1 MYAFGGVYMDL
12 DFACLRPPAPLL
24 EAAGNRSVL
33 ALARTLAL
41 PLALP
46 LPLPLTLTL
55 TDAVIGRS
63 SAPPSPTIR
72 GAEAWSR
79 AAP

>member
-24 EAAGNRSVL
+24 AAAGNRSVL

-41 PLALP
+41 PLP
-46 LPLPLTLTL
+46 LPLSLTL

-72 GAEAWSR
+72 GAEAWWR

>member
-41 PLALP
+41 PLP
-46 LPLPLTLTL
+46 LPLSLTL

>member
-41 PLALP
+41 PLP
-46 LPLPLTLTL
+46 LPLSLTL

-72 GAEAWSR
+72 GAEAWWR